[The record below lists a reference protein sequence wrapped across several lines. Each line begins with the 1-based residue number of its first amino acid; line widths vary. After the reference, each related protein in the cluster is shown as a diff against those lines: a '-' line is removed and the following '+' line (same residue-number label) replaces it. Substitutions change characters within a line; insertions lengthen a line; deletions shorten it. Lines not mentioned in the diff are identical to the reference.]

1 VKLVTTN
8 RPLVGCFAER
18 ISVPFDV
25 SMDLLKRQLLLVAG
39 VVAGIAAALLR

>member
-1 VKLVTTN
+1 MATN
-8 RPLVGCFAER
+8 RLLVGCFAER

-25 SMDLLKRQLLLVAG
+25 SMDLLKRQFWPVAG

>member
-1 VKLVTTN
+1 VTLLATN

-25 SMDLLKRQLLLVAG
+25 SMDLLKRQLWLVAG
-39 VVAGIAAALLR
+39 VVTGIAAALLR

>member
-1 VKLVTTN
+1 MTLVATN

-25 SMDLLKRQLLLVAG
+25 SMDLLRRRLRLVAG
-39 VVAGIAAALLR
+39 VVTGIAVAVLR

>member
-1 VKLVTTN
+1 VRLVATN

-25 SMDLLKRQLLLVAG
+25 SMDLLKCQLWPVAG